1 MLSVAG
7 AFLKHVSEQTEM
19 ESIVL
24 KYPIRTI
31 DGIVSWASLR
41 ASQSC
46 AETWRLLL
54 TTGLDIIEVGVV
66 LENAHSIRSVLQEGI
81 ICPVTDGTPI
91 DAYFNPGPG
100 LGTLIGYQ
108 NPVSVPTNY
117 EVRGGSFI
125 ENEL

>member
-7 AFLKHVSEQTEM
+7 AFPKHISEQTEK
-19 ESIVL
+19 ESIIL
-24 KYPIRTI
+24 KSPIRTI

-41 ASQSC
+41 ASQSS

-81 ICPVTDGTPI
+81 TCPMTDGTLI

-108 NPVSVPTNY
+108 NPVSVPPNY
-117 EVRGGSFI
+117 EVSGDS
-125 ENEL
+125 L